1 MSLIGLTPIAIP
13 DSVTITLT
21 DSKITV
27 KGPKGELSTAIPSGI
42 VITQIEKTLKVTRKN
57 DALQSK
63 ANHGLVRSLVYN
75 TVVGVTDGFTKKME
89 MIGTGYR
96 SKKSANGLTI
106 SAGYS
111 HPIDFVAP
119 EGITLDTETDTII
132 VISGI
137 DKQLVGETAAKIR
150 AIRKPEPYKGKGIR
164 YQGEVVR
171 RKAGKATKAGA

>member
-13 DSVTITLT
+13 DSVTVTITESLV
-21 DSKITV
+21 TV
-27 KGPKGELSTAIPSGI
+27 KGPKGELSTQVPAGI
-42 VITQIEKTLKVTRKN
+42 KVTLEDKILKVTRAN

-63 ANHGLVRSLVYN
+63 ANHGLVRSLINN
-75 TVVGVTDGFTKKME
+75 TVIGVTAGFVKKME

-119 EGITLDTETDTII
+119 KGITLDTETDTII